1 MTLALPRSR
10 TLKALAGGA
19 VAIKA
24 LIDELSRVYPAAQ
37 LLTNEAQL
45 TTFRSDGLPAKARAG
60 AVVLPEI
67 QAEVV
72 S

>member
-1 MTLALPRSR
+1 M
-10 TLKALAGGA
+10 
-19 VAIKA
+19 AIKT
-24 LIDELSRVYPAAQ
+24 LIDELSRVYPAAR

-45 TTFRSDGLPAKARAG
+45 TTFKSDGLTAFKARAG
-60 AVVLPEI
+60 AVVLPET